1 MVSKERSELVKY
13 SMMKDAVL
21 PKFQA
26 KVIVDTKNK
35 FKMHKYN
42 ALAAQGIRPP
52 RPKRRFSPL
61 KK

>member
-1 MVSKERSELVKY
+1 VKY
-13 SMMKDAVL
+13 SLLKDEVL

-42 ALAAQGIRPP
+42 MLAMNGIKPP
-52 RPKRRFSPL
+52 RPRRRQSPE
-61 KK
+61 K